1 MRLARAQTEATDRGK
16 FVAST
21 AEQLQGRIPGIEMI
35 ELIGSGGMGSVYRGR
50 QTDLNREVA
59 VKVLPDSLSQDP
71 LFLERFRREA
81 QALAKL
87 DHPNI
92 VRVFGSGV
100 HDGIGY
106 IVMEFVAGTTLREA
120 MRSSAI
126 GPADALKIVPKICDA
141 LAYAHD
147 QGIVHR
153 DIKPENIL
161 LGVGGK
167 VKVVDFGLAKIT
179 ADEASELML
188 TQTGARLGTLRY
200 MAPEQVDGVSVD
212 HRADI
217 YSLGVVLYELLTG
230 QVPMGRFSMP
240 SESAG
245 TDPRIDDVVMR
256 TLCRDPA
263 DRYQRVAELESE
275 LVSIS
280 DSEFD
285 AGAAHRKRHSHWGRS
300 RRATA
305 KGAWHVGGW
314 QWKSQ
319 STFMGWPLVHIAYG
333 HHPDTGEK
341 LVAKGLI
348 AIGDVAVG
356 GIAFGGVSVG
366 LASFGG
372 VALGLNAVGGCAIAL
387 QLAAGGCAIGAL
399 AVGGAAVGA
408 LAMGGAAVGGIA
420 LGGAGV
426 GYLALGGGAAGQ
438 YSINR
443 QGTWNPESFADTMMA
458 ETLCDPLMPLLGSL
472 LVALAVAGPLLL
484 VALAALVGY
493 SRSRTHSKPGRKI
506 PRSVHG
512 VLARAAIGVV
522 ILSLLAPALALGQFV
537 VLGRMAK
544 QAQVRTLEARQDS
557 EVKALEQLERDRRNG
572 GDAED
577 RD

>member
-1 MRLARAQTEATDRGK
+1 
-16 FVAST
+16 
-21 AEQLQGRIPGIEMI
+21 
-35 ELIGSGGMGSVYRGR
+35 
-50 QTDLNREVA
+50 
-59 VKVLPDSLSQDP
+59 VLPDSLSRDP

-92 VRVFGSGV
+92 VRVFGSGASDSV
-100 HDGIGY
+100 GY
-106 IVMEFVAGTTLREA
+106 IVMEFVEGTTLREA

-126 GPADALKIVPKICDA
+126 GPTEALKIVPKICDA

-179 ADEASELML
+179 ADESSEMVL

-217 YSLGVVLYELLTG
+217 YSLGVVLYEMLTG

-263 DRYQRVAELESE
+263 GRYQQVAELESE
-275 LVSIS
+275 LESIS
-280 DSEFD
+280 ESEFD
-285 AGAAHRKRHSHWGRS
+285 AFATHWKPRRHAIRSGRARAMRTWGV
-300 RRATA
+300 
-305 KGAWHVGGW
+305 VGR

-333 HHPDTGEK
+333 HHPETGEK

-348 AIGDVAVG
+348 AIGDIAVG
-356 GIAFGGVSVG
+356 GIALGGLSVG

-372 VALGLNAVGGCAIAL
+372 VAVGLNAVGGCAIAL

-399 AVGGAAVGA
+399 AVGGAAVGI
-408 LAMGGAAVGGIA
+408 LAMGGAAVGGLAI
-420 LGGAGV
+420 GGGGV
-426 GYLALGGGAAGQ
+426 GYLALGPGATGHFRIDHHGVWRPQ
-438 YSINR
+438 
-443 QGTWNPESFADTMMA
+443 SFADTAIA
-458 ETLCDPLMPLLGSL
+458 EALCDPLMPLAGSL
-472 LVALAVAGPLLL
+472 LVTVAVAGPLML
-484 VALAALVGY
+484 VALAAVVGY
-493 SRSRTHSKPGRKI
+493 SRSRARCQPRRKI

-512 VLARAAIGVV
+512 ILARAAFGVA
-522 ILSLLAPALALGQFV
+522 ILSLLAPALALGPFV
-537 VLGRMAK
+537 TLGRMAK
-544 QAQVRTLEARQDS
+544 QAQVRTLEARQDN
-557 EVKALEQLERDRRNG
+557 EVKMIEQIERQQHAG
-572 GDAED
+572 VDAD
-577 RD
+577 DV